1 MKERLDVLLVKQG
14 LAPSREKAKAIIMSG
29 NVFVAGQR
37 EDKAGSVFDEAA
49 VITVKENPLKYV
61 SRGGLKLEK
70 AMQCFPITL
79 AGSVCM
85 DIGAS
90 TGGFTDCMLQSGAAK
105 VYSVDV
111 GHGQLAW
118 KLRNDERVVCMEKTN
133 FRYMVPSDIQ
143 DALDFASV
151 DVSFISLTKILI
163 PARNLLKESG
173 RMVCLIKPQFEAG
186 RDKVGKKGVVREP
199 EIHREVIAKVI
210 DFADL
215 TGFSVQG
222 LTYSPVKGPEG
233 NIEYLVFLKKKTAL
247 PEEIISLTEH
257 EAERMLAGVQAEG
270 ADLCAKQEWKENIRN
285 IVEQAHEALEKDGK
299 QG

>member
-70 AMQCFPITL
+70 AMQCFPIIL

-111 GHGQLAW
+111 GDGQLAW

-233 NIEYLVFLKKKTAL
+233 NIEYLVFLEKKTAL